1 MARIVFYSVV
11 LASVL
16 ATAGVASAQCPGCK
30 TWNRPLTEESQP
42 DVFYNFYVPGNGGS
56 PAAALPAP
64 YPTPPIVGHSYYTY
78 QPLMPNEM
86 LYMHHRTYHQSYN
99 AGMGLNRTKVRWYG
113 TPVRTAAHSLWNS
126 LHWARAPYTAPHNL
140 VMCSGGWPHRH

>member
-78 QPLMPNEM
+78 QPLIRVVQKLPRNRVGHGAGIEAPRRDF
-86 LYMHHRTYHQSYN
+86 LLPERRVLKHVRLRFFVSGRFQVLQPGHCVRATPAVTSTEART
-99 AGMGLNRTKVRWYG
+99 TE
-113 TPVRTAAHSLWNS
+113 
-126 LHWARAPYTAPHNL
+126 
-140 VMCSGGWPHRH
+140 